1 MNSPVN
7 TRPPV
12 VFRIAPSA
20 AHDAHDE
27 GQERRRERTAASQV
41 ERLFRQAYRSIAGAF
56 AVALLGWG
64 VFALLTD
71 EPRVLWWSAA
81 MHSVQGLQLLL
92 AWRFRRQGR
101 AALAEPQQWLRR
113 YLVVLALS
121 STVWGA
127 AAWWLLPSTNWT
139 ATSWLVGVLLA
150 VAAAG
155 AHLAT
160 PYRPAIYCWLLPVL
174 LPLVAVLLH
183 EGLPLSLTLGSLVAV
198 SGLVIGV
205 FALSRHRLLM
215 RELQTKLDN
224 DALVRALRQQVF
236 LVERANREKSRFLA
250 SASHDLRQ
258 PMHALGLFAAT
269 LQKQLGSS
277 PLQPMVTNMIRSID
291 ALEQSFTSMLDIS
304 KLDAGV
310 IEPNLQSFPI
320 RDLFRVLHMHC
331 SGQAEEL
338 GLSLRFKPGGKI
350 VTSDPHLLER
360 VLSNLI
366 HNAIRYTNEGGLV
379 VVARNRRQHVSI
391 EVWDTGIGMAE
402 DELPKVFDEFYQVGN
417 PGRDRTR
424 GLGMGLAIVKRLVV
438 LMGHRLEVAST
449 PGRGTVFRILI
460 KQTELVEMDNMVIAA
475 DTVPAEVDANRT
487 VLLIDDEEIIREGMR
502 ELLQTWG
509 YHVLT
514 AGTILEA
521 CTEVRRHAGV
531 IDVVVSDLRL
541 ANDEDGIAAIER
553 VREFYGAPLPA
564 LLITGDTSPEQV
576 KRVHDSGHQVLFK
589 PVRTRELYA
598 VLRAVP

>member
-1 MNSPVN
+1 
-7 TRPPV
+7 V

-20 AHDAHDE
+20 TPGAHDSHPDE
-27 GQERRRERTAASQV
+27 GHERRRERTRASQV
-41 ERLFRQAYRSIAGAF
+41 ERLFRYAF
-56 AVALLGWG
+56 GSVAVSFVAALLGWG

-71 EPRVLWWSAA
+71 DPRVLWWSAA
-81 MHSVQGLQLLL
+81 MHSVQALHLVL
-92 AWRFRRQGR
+92 AYTFRRQGR
-101 AALAEPQQWLRR
+101 AALAEPQYWLLR
-113 YLVVLALS
+113 YLAVLGLS
-121 STVWGA
+121 AVAWGA
-127 AAWWLLPSTNWT
+127 AAWWLLPSTRWA
-139 ATSWLVGVLLA
+139 ATSWLIVVLLA
-150 VAAAG
+150 MAAAG
-155 AHLAT
+155 AHVAAA
-160 PYRPAIYCWLLPVL
+160 YRPAIYLWLLPL
-174 LPLVAVLLH
+174 LSPLVAVLLR
-183 EGLPLSLTLGSLVAV
+183 EGLPLSMTLGVLVALF
-198 SGLVIGV
+198 GIATAA

-269 LQKQLGSS
+269 LEKQLKGS
-277 PLQPMVTNMIRSID
+277 PLQPMVGNMIRSID

-310 IEPNLQSFPI
+310 IEPNPQSFPI

-338 GLSLRFKPGGKI
+338 GLALRFKPGGKI
-350 VTSDPHLLER
+350 ITSDPHLLER

-366 HNAIRYTNEGGLV
+366 HNAIRYTHEGGIV
-379 VVARNRRQHVSI
+379 VVARNRRHQISI

-424 GLGMGLAIVKRLVV
+424 GLGMGLAIVKRLVL
-438 LMGHRLEVAST
+438 LMGHKLEVSST

-460 KQTELVEMDNMVIAA
+460 KPTELAEMDNMVIAA
-475 DTVPAEVDANRT
+475 DTVPAEADANRT

-541 ANDEDGIAAIER
+541 ANDEDGIQAIER

>member
-1 MNSPVN
+1 M
-7 TRPPV
+7 

-20 AHDAHDE
+20 TPGVLDPHHEE
-27 GQERRRERTAASQV
+27 GHERRRERTLASQV
-41 ERLFRQAYRSIAGAF
+41 ERLYRHAYRVVAASF
-56 AVALLGWG
+56 AMALLGWG

-81 MHSVQGLQLLL
+81 MHGVQALHLWL
-92 AWRFRRQGR
+92 AWAFVRQGR
-101 AALAEPQQWLRR
+101 AALAEPQGWLRR
-113 YLVVLALS
+113 YLGVLFLS
-121 STVWGA
+121 SLVWGA
-127 AAWWLLPSTNWT
+127 SAWWLLPSTNWT
-139 ATSWLVGVLLA
+139 ATSWLIGVLLA
-150 VAAAG
+150 MAAAG
-155 AHLAT
+155 AHVAAA
-160 PYRPAIYCWLLPVL
+160 YRAAIALWLLPLLAPLVVVL
-174 LPLVAVLLH
+174 LR
-183 EGLPLSLTLGSLVAV
+183 EGLPLSLTLAPLVLAF
-198 SGLVIGV
+198 GLATAV

-269 LQKQLGSS
+269 LEKQLAGST
-277 PLQPMVTNMIRSID
+277 LTPMVGNMIRSID

-338 GLSLRFKPGGKI
+338 GLALRFKPGGKI
-350 VTSDPHLLER
+350 ITSDPHLLER

-366 HNAIRYTNEGGLV
+366 HNAIRYTHEGGIV
-379 VVARNRRQHVSI
+379 VVARNRRHHISV

-424 GLGMGLAIVKRLVV
+424 GLGMGLAIVKRLVL
-438 LMGHRLEVAST
+438 LMGHKLEVSST

-460 KQTELVEMDNMVIAA
+460 KPTELAEMDNMVIAA
-475 DTVPAEVDANRT
+475 DTVPAEFDANRT

-502 ELLQTWG
+502 ELLTTWG

-541 ANDEDGIAAIER
+541 ANEEDGIQAIER